1 VTSDQKTLSPNL
13 RLYLR
18 QMLWNELGLISLLV
32 MELMWLLPWFRSITP
47 TIQARRPTSS
57 LVWFLIFFLIVTF
70 SNRVLR
76 MTTLRKVAHRF
87 ILIILLLLGIYS
99 LLSILVYPN
108 MGLSLGEI
116 LGRTLVSFEN
126 ILEMIPEGFIVI
138 LMCIYLWWRGLA
150 ISSTGTLEIRSTER
164 KFRIGILTLAAFG
177 IIFRGKQIDYLISAL
192 PIYFAS
198 GLLAVTFSR
207 TSSLGRG
214 ITAYRLPYTG
224 RWFLGMSI
232 ITCFTIVAGIITS
245 RFLQSEVAYSIY
257 ELTSQYFN
265 KLITFLEIL
274 LLPVV
279 EFFVFLAEKMIDFI
293 SRYIDPDSIKGIVD
307 QFQEQ
312 PTPEL
317 PLEEGIPLFRLAPEA
332 IAAIV
337 LVVLAGLIILLV
349 RRANQQQRYAV
360 PMIEDGGDTVGQPER
375 SQSRIRKWLDQVRE
389 GIEAIQQ
396 FGIGRRMIAATIIR
410 RIYTLLLHTAAD
422 LGHPRHIAETPYE
435 FQQKLW
441 QIFPHHVEQI
451 GLITNAYVKVRYGEI
466 PEEEGIISMV
476 EDAWDSIEKEA
487 KRMGRDLHPYKEG

>member
-1 VTSDQKTLSPNL
+1 MTSGQKTLSLNL

-47 TIQARRPTSS
+47 TIQARRPASS
-57 LVWFLIFFLIVTF
+57 FVAFLVFFLITTF

-76 MTTLRKVAHRF
+76 MTALRTAVHP
-87 ILIILLLLGIYS
+87 IIMINLLLLGIYS
-99 LLSILVYPN
+99 LLSILVYPD

-116 LGRTLVSFEN
+116 LGRTLVSLEN

-150 ISSTGTLEIRSTER
+150 ISSMGTLEIRSTER
-164 KFRIGILTLAAFG
+164 KFRLGILTLAAFG

-224 RWFLGMSI
+224 RWFLGMTV
-232 ITCFTIVAGIITS
+232 ITCFTIAAGIVTS

-257 ELTSQYFN
+257 DLISQYFN
-265 KLITFLEIL
+265 KLISFLEIL

-279 EFFVFLAEKMIDFI
+279 EVFVFLAEKVVDFL
-293 SRYIDPDSIKGIVD
+293 SRYIDPEAFKGVVSE
-307 QFQEQ
+307 FQEQ

-317 PLEEGIPLFRLAPEA
+317 PFEQGEPLFRLPPEA

-360 PMIEDGGDTVGQPER
+360 PMIEDGGDTVRRPQKL
-375 SQSRIRKWLDQVRE
+375 QSRMRRWLDQVRE
-389 GIEAIQQ
+389 GIETIRQY
-396 FGIGRRMIAATIIR
+396 GIGRRMIAATIIR
-410 RIYTLLLHTAAD
+410 RIYTLLLYTAAD

-435 FQQKLW
+435 FQQKLS

-451 GLITNAYVKVRYGEI
+451 GLITNAYVQVRYGEF
-466 PEEEGIISMV
+466 PEEERIISMV
-476 EDAWDSIEKEA
+476 EDAWALVEKEA
-487 KRMGRDLHPYKEG
+487 KRMGRDLHPYTEG

>member
-1 VTSDQKTLSPNL
+1 MTLSQKTLSLNL

-18 QMLWNELGLISLLV
+18 QMLWNELGLISLVV

-47 TIQARRPTSS
+47 TIQSKQPASS
-57 LVWFLIFFLIVTF
+57 LLAFLIFFLIVTF

-76 MTTLRKVAHRF
+76 MTALRTAVHRF
-87 ILIILLLLGIYS
+87 ILIGFLLLGIYS
-99 LLSILVYPN
+99 LLSILVYPD

-116 LGRTLVSFEN
+116 VEQTLVSLEN
-126 ILEMIPEGFIVI
+126 IMERIPEGFIVI

-150 ISSTGTLEIRSTER
+150 ISSMGTLEIRATER
-164 KFRIGILTLAAFG
+164 KFRLGILTLAAFG
-177 IIFRGKQIDYLISAL
+177 IIFRGEQINYLISAL

-224 RWFLGMSI
+224 RWFLGMTI
-232 ITCFTIVAGIITS
+232 ITGFTIAAGFVTS
-245 RFLQSEVAYSIY
+245 RFLQSEVAYSVYGFI
-257 ELTSQYFN
+257 SQYFN
-265 KLITFLEIL
+265 KLISFLEVL
-274 LLPVV
+274 LFPVV
-279 EFFVFLAEKMIDFI
+279 EFFVFLAEKVIDFL
-293 SRYIDPDSIKGIVD
+293 SRYIDPASIKEIVD
-307 QFQEQ
+307 QIEEQ

-317 PLEEGIPLFRLAPEA
+317 PFEQGEPLFRLPPEA

-337 LVVLAGLIILLV
+337 LVLLAGLVILLA

-360 PMIEDGGDTVGQPER
+360 PMIEDGGDTVRQPER
-375 SQSRIRKWLDQVRE
+375 MQSRIRKWLDQVRE
-389 GIEAIQQ
+389 GIETIQK

-435 FQQKLW
+435 FQLKLS
-441 QIFPHHVEQI
+441 QLFPHHVEQI
-451 GLITNAYVKVRYGEI
+451 GLITNAYVQVRYGEI
-466 PEEEGIISMV
+466 PEEERIISMV

-487 KRMGRDLHPYKEG
+487 KRIGRDLHPYTED